1 MAMQANRVAMTLEQ
15 LRGVTRKAGWGLRAV
30 GPGATA
36 QGLLRLAR
44 ICATRPSDGAV
55 HLKSGPVLEFDYP
68 SQFPPVLVVFGD
80 FIDPEFAFL
89 QLIAQPNWLVVDV
102 GAAIGQFSMFAA
114 LCLPH
119 SIVAAFEPSGV
130 NVATLRRN
138 IVRNGVDGRVQV
150 YQAALSNT
158 KGSGRFATA
167 PKTWMSQL
175 LAADSADGASEL
187 VEVDTLDDTAA
198 TLQFDHIDVLKIN
211 VAGFEPQVLEGAMET
226 LRAGRV
232 DVMVL
237 LLGLASLPHYGAI
250 ALLGYRFFYYHP
262 GQQALFEVEQFDADA
277 VLAHRPWPARHIL
290 VIRSAVVAEL
300 LGDRVPIH
308 ALSS

>member
-1 MAMQANRVAMTLEQ
+1 MQANRYATLERV
-15 LRGVTRKAGWGLRAV
+15 RGMAQKMGWGLRVV

-36 QGLLRLAR
+36 QGLFRLAG
-44 ICATRPSDGAV
+44 ICATQPRAGAV

-68 SQFPPVLVVFGD
+68 SQFPPVLVMFGD
-80 FIDPEFAFL
+80 FIDPEFALL
-89 QLIAQPNWLVVDV
+89 QLIARPNWIVVDV

-114 LCLPH
+114 LCLPG
-119 SIVAAFEPSGV
+119 STVMAFEPSGI

-138 IVRNGVDGRVQV
+138 IVRNGVDGRVEV
-150 YQAALSNT
+150 HQAALSNT
-158 KGSGRFATA
+158 KGWGRFATA

-175 LAADSADGASEL
+175 LAADSADSASEL
-187 VEVDTLDDTAA
+187 VPVDTLDATAA
-198 TLQFDHIDVLKIN
+198 ALQLDHIDVLKIN
-211 VAGFEPQVLEGAMET
+211 VAGFEPQVLEGAMKT

-237 LLGLASLPHYGAI
+237 LLGLASLPHYAAI

-262 GQQALFEVEQFDADA
+262 GQHALFEVERFDADA

-290 VIRSAVVAEL
+290 VIRSAVVEQL
-300 LGDRVPIH
+300 LEDRVVVH
-308 ALSS
+308 ALGA